1 MFVLPAVLAR
11 NRDGQ
16 ASNTLLYYNNTT
28 IKLIAVLQLYYISV
42 DKRGR
47 EVTCMVRKEGDL
59 LPEVVNIDMI
69 LSLAY

>member
-28 IKLIAVLQLYYISV
+28 IKLIAV
-42 DKRGR
+42 R
-47 EVTCMVRKEGDL
+47 EVTCVVRKEGDL